1 MGGDGRGQGLNKRAP
16 SCAPWVTTTWL
27 LWLVFCVGAVIFL
40 TLLAEARTR
49 RSYSAADP
57 ICRLSDR
64 GAIICTQAAMVDQQ
78 PIMVVFDL
86 DACCVRAPFGLE
98 LVVHTCFF
106 RLLII

>member
-64 GAIICTQAAMVDQQ
+64 ERYHLYTSCHGGSTANH
-78 PIMVVFDL
+78 
-86 DACCVRAPFGLE
+86 G
-98 LVVHTCFF
+98 
-106 RLLII
+106 RL